1 MKKGLTSAQRTEH
14 TFEWRHWLILSPQV
28 VQFHPG
34 ATDSKLFKYSVS
46 WYKMGSGG
54 IGVSECK
61 FLGLTHSE
69 AKQYQNV
76 GVWNRKVYCRA
87 TRRLVTYAQKE
98 PRNLPNGFSKAL
110 LKASW
115 ERGMFHCCKHLGVE
129 ILCSCRCPCQ
139 LGHNVTENL
148 QQNKHYS
155 LFYKILSL
163 YEWTVKS
170 EPWQ

>member
-1 MKKGLTSAQRTEH
+1 
-14 TFEWRHWLILSPQV
+14 
-28 VQFHPG
+28 
-34 ATDSKLFKYSVS
+34 
-46 WYKMGSGG
+46 MGSGG

-61 FLGLTHSE
+61 FLCLTHSE

-98 PRNLPNGFSKAL
+98 PWNLPNGISKAL

-115 ERGMFHCCKHLGVE
+115 ERGMFHCCKHLGFE

-139 LGHNVTENL
+139 LGHNVTVNL

-163 YEWTVKS
+163 YEWTLKS
-170 EPWQ
+170 EPWQCAILCISIYWQHSLIKGAGPAWLSTGYKAQKLKEQI